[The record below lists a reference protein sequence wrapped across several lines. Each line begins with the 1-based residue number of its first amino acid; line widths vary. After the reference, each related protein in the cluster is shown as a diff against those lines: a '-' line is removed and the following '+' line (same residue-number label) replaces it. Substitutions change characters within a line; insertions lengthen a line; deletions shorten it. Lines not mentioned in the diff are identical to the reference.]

1 MDLALAISS
10 RNSCNTCPI
19 IRYSLNHVSALSLST
34 SYFFP
39 LHFFF
44 FWTNVHSVR
53 LTITVLRGFESLEGR
68 PGLTPSRVVEVVAG
82 PVDGA
87 VILLL
92 FAARWRGRA
101 RAGYD
106 GVSHA
111 ELLQTVSC
119 LLGGQTEPGMR
130 REEGNQ
136 MDNGCQFLVF

>member
-1 MDLALAISS
+1 M
-10 RNSCNTCPI
+10 
-19 IRYSLNHVSALSLST
+19 
-34 SYFFP
+34 
-39 LHFFF
+39 
-44 FWTNVHSVR
+44 
-53 LTITVLRGFESLEGR
+53 
-68 PGLTPSRVVEVVAG
+68 TPSRVVEVVAG

>member
-19 IRYSLNHVSALSLST
+19 IRYLLNHVSAISLST

-39 LHFFF
+39 LLFFF
-44 FWTNVHSVR
+44 RTNVHSVR
-53 LTITVLRGFESLEGR
+53 LTVTVLRGFESLEGR